1 MLVSQ
6 SRKHDAMNF
15 ALNTLASCFCIFAL
29 SSCATPYDNPRIQF
43 SGVTESDVHEIQTL
57 ILHRTDIL
65 KPLVRVDL
73 MSRGRV
79 RVISGRD
86 SHVGDTFDEF
96 TVSKRN
102 GAWVIVSPIQRNSIF
117 VTGD

>member
-1 MLVSQ
+1 
-6 SRKHDAMNF
+6 MNF
-15 ALNTLASCFCIFAL
+15 ALTALASCLCAFVL
-29 SSCATPYDNPRIQF
+29 SSCATPHDSPRVQF
-43 SGVTESDVHEIQTL
+43 SGVTESDVREIQTL

-73 MSRGRV
+73 MSTRRV
-79 RVISGRD
+79 KVISGRY

-102 GAWVIVSPIQRNSIF
+102 GTWVIVSPIQRDSIV
-117 VTGD
+117 VTAD